1 MSNRHERRKQEKSV
15 KRPVAAPPAGTAER
29 ISRAVAL
36 HRAGQVDQA
45 ERLYHEALRLH
56 PNHPDALHLLGAV
69 ALQRG
74 DLNQAETRV
83 RQAIT
88 AAPDFAAAH
97 DTLGTILARL
107 GRHAEA
113 AKSYQRSLRLRPDF
127 PATLTNMGVALAALG
142 RLADAESAHRRA
154 IELHP
159 GASLAHTNLG
169 NTLRAAGR
177 LEDAAAAHHQAVTL
191 DPNYAEGHN
200 NLGIVLHENKQLEE
214 AEAAFRQS
222 LALRPDNAIVWSN
235 LGTLLFDRRR
245 FDDAVNAHQ
254 RAVALNPLH
263 AEARNNLGLALQ
275 ALGDLTGAAA
285 SFREAIALNP
295 QLAGAHLNL
304 GIVLNECGDAD
315 SAIQSMEQAI
325 LVGPAAAGPFAN
337 LGATL
342 LQHGRLTEAVA
353 RLRQAVA
360 VDPSYAD
367 AWSNLGNALL
377 PSGEFEEALVHYR
390 RAIELTPESPSKMS
404 NWLLAQQYCPGV
416 TAEMLADAHRPWEE
430 RFGSR
435 EIPLHTNLRDPVKI
449 LRVGFVSAD
458 FGRHPIGFF
467 ALKLL
472 ENHDPKVFTAVCY
485 SCGRRPDAV
494 TERLK
499 AAADEWHAIR
509 NTTHAELA
517 ERIRGDTIDVLF
529 DMAGHT
535 AHNRLRSFGYKPAPL
550 QVTWAGYVGTTGLAA
565 MDYLL
570 ADRYQV
576 PADEEVHYREQVLR
590 MPNDYICYT
599 PPEGAPDVAPLPA
612 RTNGFITFG
621 CFNNPAKINNPLLD
635 AWAEILG
642 GLPKSRLFLKYS
654 QMDDP
659 IIRQRVAGR
668 LGEHGIDPSRLIFE
682 PRSPHRDLL
691 AAYGRVDIALDTFP
705 YSGGLTTCEA
715 LWMGV
720 PVVTFPG
727 ATFAG
732 RHSTSHLSNVGLTE
746 TIAADVDGYIATAVA
761 LARNLDHLA
770 ELRATLRQQMAASP
784 LCDGPRFAR
793 DFESMLRGI
802 WQAWCAEE
810 TAPPTS

>member
-1 MSNRHERRKQEKSV
+1 MGNRHERRKLGKSA
-15 KRPVAAPPAGTAER
+15 KSTPAPPSVGTAER

-45 ERLYHEALRLH
+45 ERLYHEVLRVNQ
-56 PNHPDALHLLGAV
+56 NHPDALHLLGV
-69 ALQRG
+69 IALQRG
-74 DLNQAETRV
+74 DLNQAVTCL
-83 RQAIT
+83 RQAIA
-88 AAPDFAAAH
+88 AAPDLAMAH
-97 DTLGTILARL
+97 DTLGTALARL
-107 GRHAEA
+107 GRQAEA
-113 AKSYQRSLRLRPDF
+113 VKSYQRSLRLRPDF

-142 RLADAESAHRRA
+142 RLAEAESAHRRA
-154 IELHP
+154 IELNP

-169 NTLRAAGR
+169 NTLRAVGL
-177 LEDAAAAHHQAVTL
+177 LEDAAAAHRQAVTL

-214 AEAAFRQS
+214 AEAAFRRS
-222 LALRPDNAIVWSN
+222 LALRPDNAVVWSN

-245 FDDAVNAHQ
+245 FEEAVNAHQ
-254 RAVALNPLH
+254 RAVALNPGH

-275 ALGDLTGAAA
+275 ALGDLAGAAA
-285 SFREAIALNP
+285 SYREAIALNP

-304 GIVLNECGDAD
+304 GIVLNECGETD
-315 SAIQSMEQAI
+315 SAIQAMEQAF
-325 LVGPAAAGPFAN
+325 LVDPTQAGPLAN

-342 LQHGRLTEAVA
+342 LQQGRLTEAIA
-353 RLRQAVA
+353 RLRRAVA

-377 PSGEFEEALVHYR
+377 PAGEFDESLAHHQ
-390 RAIELTPESPSKMS
+390 RAIELAPESPSKLS
-404 NWLLAQQYCPGV
+404 NWLLAQQYRPGV
-416 TAEMLADAHRPWEE
+416 TAETLAGAHRTWEE
-430 RFGSR
+430 RLGIR
-435 EIPLHTNLRDPVKI
+435 EIPHHANLRDPAKT

-458 FGRHPIGFF
+458 FGRHPVGFF
-467 ALKLL
+467 TLKLL
-472 ENHDPKVFTAVCY
+472 ENHDPRVFTAVCY
-485 SCGRRPDAV
+485 FCGRRPDAT
-494 TERLK
+494 TERIK

-517 ERIRGDTIDVLF
+517 ERIRSDGIDILF

-550 QVTWAGYVGTTGLAA
+550 QVTWAGYVGATGLAT

-576 PADEEVHYREQVLR
+576 PAGEEAYYCERVLR

-612 RTNGFITFG
+612 KSSGFITFG
-621 CFNNPAKINNPLLD
+621 CFNNPAKINDPLLD
-635 AWAEILG
+635 AWAGILG
-642 GLPKSRLFLKYS
+642 GLPESRLFLKYS
-654 QMDDP
+654 HMDDP
-659 IIRQRVAGR
+659 IVRQRVAGR
-668 LGEHGIDPSRLIFE
+668 LDQYGIDPSRLICE
-682 PRSPHRDLL
+682 GRSPHRELL

-732 RHSTSHLSNVGLTE
+732 RHSTSHLSNIGLTE
-746 TIAADVDGYIATAVA
+746 TIATDLPGYVATAVA
-761 LARNLDHLA
+761 LAKNPDRLA

-793 DFESMLRGI
+793 DFEMMLRGI
-802 WQAWCAEE
+802 WQAWCAGD
-810 TAPPTS
+810 AS